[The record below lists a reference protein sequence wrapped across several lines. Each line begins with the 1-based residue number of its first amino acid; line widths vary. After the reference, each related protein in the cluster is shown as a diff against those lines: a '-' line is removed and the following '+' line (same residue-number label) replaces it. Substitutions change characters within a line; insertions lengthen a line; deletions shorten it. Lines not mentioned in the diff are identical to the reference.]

1 MTAGDV
7 DRLYTMLADLRDEVH
22 GYRKDLNGRL
32 RKLETAEAH
41 RQGAEVSTQMS
52 RRSIVAWSG
61 LVVAAA
67 SVTTTILLHFTSAV

>member
-7 DRLYTMLADLRDEVH
+7 DRLYQMLADLRDEVH
-22 GYRKDLNGRL
+22 GYRADLNGRL
-32 RKLETAEAH
+32 RALEQAEAH